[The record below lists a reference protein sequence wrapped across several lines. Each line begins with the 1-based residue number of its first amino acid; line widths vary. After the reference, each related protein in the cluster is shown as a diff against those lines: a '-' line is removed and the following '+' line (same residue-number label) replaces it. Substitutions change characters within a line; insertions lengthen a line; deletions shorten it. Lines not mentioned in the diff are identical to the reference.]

1 MIKTLILRNIQSH
14 KRTQLDFVEGLNVII
29 GATDSGKSAILRGLR
44 KLIYN
49 RPLGNAYRSWWG
61 GRTLIKLITF
71 TNEIIS
77 YKEDTEREYSLSTI
91 SDPFKAF
98 GTEVP
103 EEISK
108 VLNLSEINL
117 QRQLDSPFLLTKTP
131 GEVALHFN
139 RIARLDQI
147 DHGRQ
152 NIESSI
158 NQINSAIG
166 REAIK
171 DKPSTGLIHDLEI
184 NENELLK
191 YVDLDKFEA
200 DLEVLEDVQAD
211 MIKTTQAHVKLIELR
226 EKILSK
232 EDLLEQEGIILKIE
246 TDLNAI
252 LLHIENRDKNNI
264 QLKRLIHI
272 VNQIS
277 TTQEE
282 LTLNE
287 FKCTMADE
295 VDEILSQ
302 YKKLRE
308 EEVKC
313 SRLQRF
319 LVSLTNQKTKISTA
333 EKEYEKLHD
342 KFEKEFPSVC
352 PLCNK

>member
-1 MIKTLILRNIQSH
+1 M
-14 KRTQLDFVEGLNVII
+14 
-29 GATDSGKSAILRGLR
+29 
-44 KLIYN
+44 
-49 RPLGNAYRSWWG
+49 
-61 GRTLIKLITF
+61 LIKLIT
-71 TNEIIS
+71 TDDEIIS
-77 YKEDTEREYSLSTI
+77 YKEDTEREYSLNTI
-91 SDPFKAF
+91 TDPFKAF

-117 QRQLDSPFLLTKTP
+117 QRQLDSPFLLTNTP
-131 GEVALHFN
+131 GEIALHFN

-184 NENELLK
+184 NEKELLK
-191 YVDLDKFEA
+191 YEDLDKFEI
-200 DLEVLEDVQAD
+200 DLEVLEAIHAD
-211 MIKTTQAHVKLIELR
+211 MIKTEQSRIKLTDLK

-232 EDLLEQEGIILKIE
+232 EDLIEEESSILKVE
-246 TDLNAI
+246 TDLNTI
-252 LLHIENRDKNNI
+252 LLSIENRNKTDVQI
-264 QLKRLIHI
+264 KRLSHI
-272 VNQIS
+272 VNQIN
-277 TTQEE
+277 TAQEE
-282 LTLNE
+282 LTQNE
-287 FKCTMADE
+287 FEVTMADD

-308 EEVKC
+308 EEVNC

-319 LVSLTNQKTKISTA
+319 LVSISNHKTKINTA
-333 EKEYEKLHD
+333 EKEYERLHE
-342 KFEKEFPSVC
+342 KFEESMGDIC
-352 PLCNK
+352 LLCGQEINK

>member
-49 RPLGNAYRSWWG
+49 RPIGNAYRSWWG
-61 GRTLIKLITF
+61 GRLLIKLITF
-71 TNEIIS
+71 DNETIS

-91 SDPFKAF
+91 TDPFKAF

-117 QRQLDSPFLLTKTP
+117 QRQLDSPFLLTISP
-131 GEVALHFN
+131 GDVALHFN

-171 DKPSTGLIHDLEI
+171 GKPSTGLIHDLEI
-184 NENELLK
+184 NEKELIQ
-191 YVDLDKFEA
+191 YTDLDKFEA

-211 MIKTTQAHVKLIELR
+211 MIKTTQAHAKLIELR

-232 EDLLEQEGIILKIE
+232 EDLLEQEGSILKIE

-252 LLHIENRDKNNI
+252 LLHIENRDKNNT
-264 QLKRLIHI
+264 QLKRLTHI
-272 VNQIS
+272 VNQIN

-287 FKCTMADE
+287 FECTMADD
-295 VDEILSQ
+295 VDEILLQ

-319 LVSLTNQKTKISTA
+319 LISIANQKTKISTA
-333 EKEYEKLHD
+333 EIEYKRLHD
-342 KFEKEFPSVC
+342 KFEKEFPDVC
-352 PLCNK
+352 PLCDK